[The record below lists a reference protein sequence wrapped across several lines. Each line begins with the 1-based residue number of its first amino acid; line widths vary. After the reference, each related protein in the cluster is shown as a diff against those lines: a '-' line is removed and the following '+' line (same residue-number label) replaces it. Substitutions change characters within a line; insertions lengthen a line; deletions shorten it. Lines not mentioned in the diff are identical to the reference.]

1 MAEEIHCIQQ
11 QTIGELKSALQARKE
26 ESKEIKGRLDT
37 MVTMLSSLHSE
48 NVNQTN
54 NLRNELTKISTVLS
68 SERELRQAT
77 EKEQDKQN
85 TMIQDLRS
93 DIARMSTSF
102 DTLTVSLNNSVDTHK
117 TIETRIR
124 YLEKV
129 SYMVWGII
137 IAIMAIGTV
146 LTYIFSTMTGIKDLL
161 ESNTTTT
168 QIVVQPKEIPPTSS
182 EK

>member
-1 MAEEIHCIQQ
+1 MDENVNCIQQ
-11 QTIGELKSALQARKE
+11 QTIGELKSSLQARKE
-26 ESKEIKGRLDT
+26 ESQEIKGRLDT
-37 MVTMLSSLHSE
+37 MVTMLSSLHAEHVS
-48 NVNQTN
+48 QTN
-54 NLRNELTKISTVLS
+54 DLRNELTKISTVLS
-68 SERELRQAT
+68 NEQERRQEA

-85 TMIQDLRS
+85 GMIQDLRS

-102 DTLTVSLNNSVDTHK
+102 DTLTVSLNNSIDTHK
-117 TIETRIR
+117 TIEARIR

-168 QIVVQPKEIPPTSS
+168 QIVVQPKEMPPTSS